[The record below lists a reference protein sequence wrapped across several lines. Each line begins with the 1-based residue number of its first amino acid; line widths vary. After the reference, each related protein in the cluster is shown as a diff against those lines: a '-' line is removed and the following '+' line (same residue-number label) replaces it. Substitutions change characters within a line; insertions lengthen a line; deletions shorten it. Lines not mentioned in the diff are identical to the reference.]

1 MVKFK
6 EYQLKNGEKK
16 WLFKT
21 YLGTDINGKA
31 IQTTRRGFKNITEAK
46 EAELQ
51 LQLEVKKNIAEK
63 KENKLN
69 NLITFNDVYK
79 KWFKQYKNTVKES
92 TWYKT
97 ERIFI
102 NHILKDFG
110 NMYVSEIT
118 LDYAQ
123 EVLNKWFDKTKSKYK
138 RFLNYANNVMD
149 YAIKLQYLKTNPLEN
164 LTIPKIIKTIED
176 NEKELNYY
184 TKDELLDFFESLK
197 LIGNQKAYTFFYL
210 LAFSGIRKGE
220 ALALYWEDID
230 FKEGTLKISKTLTR
244 IANSKLIL
252 GTPKSRES
260 YRTISLDKSTIDVL
274 KKWKKQQKKEV
285 VNLKNKKQLIFNN
298 DNNELLSDAKP
309 RKWLMQVQTINKN
322 LKYITVHGYRHTHC
336 SLLFESG
343 ATIKQVQKRLG
354 HADVQTTLNIY
365 AHISKKVEKET
376 SKKFADFILNT

>member
-1 MVKFK
+1 MAKFK

-21 YLGTDINGKA
+21 YLGTDIDGKT

-63 KENKLN
+63 KESKLN
-69 NLITFNDVYK
+69 NLITFDDVYK

-97 ERIFI
+97 ERMFN

-110 NMYVSEIT
+110 HMYVSDIT

-138 RFLNYANNVMD
+138 RFLNYTNNVMD
-149 YAIKLQYLKTNPLEN
+149 YAIKLQYLNTNPLKN
-164 LTIPKIIKTIED
+164 LTIPKVIKTIED

-184 TKDELLDFFESLK
+184 TKEELLSFFETLR

-210 LAFSGIRKGE
+210 LAFSGLRKGE

-230 FKEGTLKISKTLTR
+230 FKEGILKISKTLTR
-244 IANSKLIL
+244 IANSKLVL

-260 YRTISLDKSTIDVL
+260 HRTISLDKSTIDVL
-274 KKWKKQQKKEV
+274 KKWKKEQKKEV
-285 VNLKNKKQLIFNN
+285 VNLKDKKQLVFSNINN
-298 DNNELLSDAKP
+298 SLLSDAKP

-322 LKYITVHGYRHTHC
+322 LKYITVHGFRHTHC